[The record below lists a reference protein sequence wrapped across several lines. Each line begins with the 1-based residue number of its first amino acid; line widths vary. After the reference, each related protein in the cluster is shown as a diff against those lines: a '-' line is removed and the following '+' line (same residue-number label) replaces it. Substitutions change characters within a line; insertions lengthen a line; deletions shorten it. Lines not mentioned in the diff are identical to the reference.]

1 MTSHELEKIAM
12 GQLGKLYRVA
22 QRMASS
28 QEDAEDLVANTLMA
42 AFKNRGQCDGR
53 HPFAWLVRIMLNN
66 KLHAARENRPNSS
79 EQVNDETTID
89 AAAHHRLLD
98 SVQHLDILAALDKLP
113 DDYRVAVCLCD
124 MEELDYA
131 EAAIALDVPIGTI
144 RSRLNR
150 GRKLLQN
157 YLAGW
162 CTR

>member
-1 MTSHELEKIAM
+1 MTVQELEKIVM

-22 QRMASS
+22 QRMAASES
-28 QEDAEDLVANTLMA
+28 DAEDLVANTLLA
-42 AFKNRGQCDGR
+42 AFKSCSQCDGR
-53 HPFAWLVRIMLNN
+53 HPFAWLVRIMLNC
-66 KLHAARENRPNSS
+66 KLHDARNQRSHTS
-79 EQVNDETTID
+79 EQVDDDSLID

-113 DDYRVAVCLCD
+113 EEYRVAVCLCD

-131 EAAIALDVPIGTI
+131 EAAIALNVPVGTI

-157 YLAGW
+157 YLSGW
-162 CTR
+162 CSN